1 MASAELRDT
10 RRRIRSVQA
19 IQKITRAM
27 ELIAASRIPK
37 ASARVLASKPYTS
50 KLIEVIQNLGAA
62 GANTAH
68 VLLARREV
76 ANVGVVVVS
85 SDRGLA
91 GAYASTIIRMAEQ
104 RIIDLRREGKDVRI
118 FAIGKKAQT
127 YFRYRGYRI
136 ERSFLSVT
144 DTPGYG
150 DARAVANSVMGAYA
164 SGDVDA
170 VEAFFSRFQS
180 AMTQV
185 PTRYDLLPIQPPAPD
200 ATGTTATGTTATGT
214 TASSAGTAP
223 IPVAYSYEPSPAEI
237 LDRLLPRY
245 VEAIVFNMLLEAS
258 ASEHSAR
265 RRAMKAATD
274 NADDLI
280 RSLTMSANRARQAD
294 ITTEISE
301 IVGGAE
307 ALAASR

>member
-37 ASARVLASKPYTS
+37 ASSRVLASKPYTA
-50 KLIEVIQNLGAA
+50 KLIEVIQNLGAT
-62 GANTAH
+62 GASTSH
-68 VLLARREV
+68 VLLDRREV
-76 ANVGVVVVS
+76 EEVGVLVVS

-91 GAYASTIIRMAEQ
+91 GAYASTIIRLAEQ

-150 DARAVANSVMGAYA
+150 DARAVANAVMGAYA
-164 SGDVDA
+164 SEDVDA

-200 ATGTTATGTTATGT
+200 TG
-214 TASSAGTAP
+214 SAGTPSATTTETP
-223 IPVAYSYEPSPAEI
+223 PLPVVYSYEPSPGEI

-280 RSLTMSANRARQAD
+280 RALTMSANRARQAD

-307 ALAASR
+307 ALAEAR